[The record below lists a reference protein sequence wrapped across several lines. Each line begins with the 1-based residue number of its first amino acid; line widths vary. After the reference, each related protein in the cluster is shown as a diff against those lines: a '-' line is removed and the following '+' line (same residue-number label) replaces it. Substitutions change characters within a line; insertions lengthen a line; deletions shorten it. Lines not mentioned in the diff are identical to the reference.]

1 MALSSWFLPPPVVE
15 NNQHRQKCFHVGL
28 QLRGV
33 VSGRL
38 LVPVGGMGLSSP
50 SSPCPPSLSSPSADQ
65 RHQGPSRVT
74 PANVNKYVMYKEQLK
89 NCKRKYRWPT
99 IKKST
104 QTRVVREIT
113 DVSYNPLSNKCF
125 YEEPCTCTR
134 SIFIPILYRTFIL
147 LKFRVYSRPAQSSVL
162 KYTTSLIPFLI

>member
-1 MALSSWFLPPPVVE
+1 MIE

-50 SSPCPPSLSSPSADQ
+50 CPPSLSSPSTYQ
-65 RHQGPSRVT
+65 RHQGPGRVT
-74 PANVNKYVMYKEQLK
+74 PANVNKYAMYKVQLK
-89 NCKRKYRWPT
+89 NSKRKYRWPT